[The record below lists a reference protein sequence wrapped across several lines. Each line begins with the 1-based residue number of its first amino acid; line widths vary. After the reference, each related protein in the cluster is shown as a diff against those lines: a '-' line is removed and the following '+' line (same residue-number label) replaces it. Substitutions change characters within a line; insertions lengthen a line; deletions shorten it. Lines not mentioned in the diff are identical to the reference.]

1 MNDNLN
7 VAKTAKNDEFYTQYA
22 DIEREAKAYV
32 AYDKDV
38 FRDKTILLPC
48 DDPERSNFTRYF
60 LDHFEDYG
68 IGKLISTC
76 NAPQMRFKSPLFTGT
91 GHGRYLVRMRGED
104 ASAGFFDG
112 DGDFRSAEIT
122 ELRDA
127 ADIIVTN
134 PPFSL
139 FREFIEWIRGKH
151 FLVLGNM
158 NAITY
163 KEIFPLIMRNEV
175 WTGITPITGSRWFE
189 VGDPK
194 FTNKYMKIVDE
205 KRLIPIKSVWY
216 TNLEHGRRHE
226 PLTLHTMEDNVANS
240 KHGIIRKNGYQHYD
254 NYDAIDVPFTDAIPS
269 DYDGVMGVPISFL
282 DRYCP
287 EQFEIVGNEYSLN
300 IDKGRGYIDGKRI
313 YSRIFIRHR
322 HPKT

>member
-1 MNDNLN
+1 M
-7 VAKTAKNDEFYTQYA
+7 
-22 DIEREAKAYV
+22 
-32 AYDKDV
+32 
-38 FRDKTILLPC
+38 
-48 DDPERSNFTRYF
+48 
-60 LDHFEDYG
+60 G
-68 IGKLISTC
+68 
-76 NAPQMRFKSPLFTGT
+76 MPLFYG
-91 GHGRYLVRMRGED
+91 GDGRGKYMIRRRGYEPVYGLL
-104 ASAGFFDG
+104 SDG
-112 DGDFRSAEIT
+112 GDFRSTEIT
-122 ELRDA
+122 ELRDT

-139 FREFIEWIRGKH
+139 FREFIAWIRGGWNKGKK
-151 FLVLGNM
+151 FLVIGNM

-175 WTGITPITGSRWFE
+175 WMRTTSRHVFE
-189 VGDPK
+189 
-194 FTNKYMKIVDE
+194 
-205 KRLIPIKSVWY
+205 IPNGYPLKGQSYERGGKKDVVLCNTCWY